1 MVARRHAAWGA
12 ATSQYGTYSDH
23 LRVYSYPTSHHAAR
37 KVTGEMNQD
46 ASSERQIPR
55 SALLTVNRALTAI
68 HSSVGLRATLEAIAE
83 GVTVS
88 TPYQDVAVTIA
99 EEPHAPELRVIAVI
113 APPDGVALLLGTMC
127 ERAALMEH
135 LTGGEAWGSLRFLPG
150 VEASDGIITYT
161 PEYEPLAGPDAW
173 LPHYELA
180 APLYA
185 PDGELIGMLSMDR
198 PSDGRIPP
206 AWVNDVLELFAEQAA
221 IAILNARRHEQALR
235 VMEALEREKAELH
248 SAVTEQRAREAHLR
262 NEARR
267 DPLTGLANRVQLQE
281 RLQELLAAQTPVTVV
296 FCDLDRFKQINDT
309 HGHAVGDEVL
319 RVTGRR
325 LAQHFGDADVVAR
338 IGGDEFVVVLSG
350 VDQPDSALLLRRADQ
365 AFAGEPVEAG
375 GLALPVTASLG
386 LVREPDR
393 PERRLAPGRRVEE
406 LLSSADREMYAH
418 KRSRAAMNR
427 LLTHME
433 KPAG

>member
-1 MVARRHAAWGA
+1 
-12 ATSQYGTYSDH
+12 
-23 LRVYSYPTSHHAAR
+23 
-37 KVTGEMNQD
+37 MNQD
-46 ASSERQIPR
+46 AGSEAQIPR

-68 HSSVGLRATLEAIAE
+68 HSAVGLRPTLEAIAD

-99 EEPHAPELRVIAVI
+99 EEPNAAELRVIAVI
-113 APPDGVALLLGTMC
+113 GPPDLVALLLNTTC
-127 ERAALMEH
+127 QRTAVVEH
-135 LTGGEAWGSLRFLPG
+135 LAGGEAWGSLRFLPDF
-150 VEASDGIITYT
+150 ETTEGITIYR
-161 PEYEPLAGPDAW
+161 PQYEPLAGPDAW
-173 LPHYELA
+173 LPHYELV

-198 PSDGRIPP
+198 PRDGRIPP
-206 AWVNDVLELFAEQAA
+206 SWVNDVLELFAEQAA

-235 VMEALEREKAELH
+235 AMQALEREKAELH
-248 SAVTEQRAREAHLR
+248 SAFAEQRARETHLR
-262 NEARR
+262 HEARS
-267 DPLTGLANRVQLQE
+267 DPLTGLANRVLLQE

-296 FCDLDRFKQINDT
+296 FCDLDQFKQINDT
-309 HGHAVGDEVL
+309 HGHAIGDEVL

-325 LAQHFGDADVVAR
+325 LAQHFADAEVVAR
-338 IGGDEFVVVLSG
+338 IGGDEFVVVLRG
-350 VDQPDSALLLRRADQ
+350 VDQADSALLLRRVDQ
-365 AFAGEPVEAG
+365 AFAGEPVYAG
-375 GLALPVTASLG
+375 GLALQVTASLG

-406 LLSSADREMYAH
+406 LLSRADREMYAH

-433 KPAG
+433 NPAG

>member
-1 MVARRHAAWGA
+1 
-12 ATSQYGTYSDH
+12 
-23 LRVYSYPTSHHAAR
+23 
-37 KVTGEMNQD
+37 MNQD

-68 HSSVGLRATLEAIAE
+68 HSAVGLRPTLEAIAE

-99 EEPHAPELRVIAVI
+99 EEPNAAGLRVIAVI
-113 APPDGVALLLGTMC
+113 GPPDAVALLLNTTC
-127 ERAALMEH
+127 QRAALVEH
-135 LTGGEAWGSLRFLPG
+135 LAGGVAWGSLRFLPA
-150 VEASDGIITYT
+150 VEFADGLTTYR
-161 PEYEPLAGPDAW
+161 PEYEPLADPDAW
-173 LPHYELA
+173 LPQYELV

-198 PSDGRIPP
+198 PRDGRIPP

-235 VMEALEREKAELH
+235 AMQALEREKAELH
-248 SAVTEQRAREAHLR
+248 SAFAEQRARETHLR
-262 NEARR
+262 HEARR

-281 RLQELLAAQTPVTVV
+281 RLQALLAAQTPVTVL
-296 FCDLDRFKQINDT
+296 FCDLDHFKEINDT

-319 RVTGRR
+319 RVTGLR
-325 LAQHFGDADVVAR
+325 LARHFADAEVVAR

-350 VDQPDSALLLRRADQ
+350 VDQADTALLLRRVDQ
-365 AFAGEPVEAG
+365 AFAGEPVYVG
-375 GLALPVTASLG
+375 GLPLQVTSSVG

-406 LLSSADREMYAH
+406 LLSRADREMYAH

-427 LLTHME
+427 LLTHAQPQ